1 MVEPLVEPNDKLSI
15 DDIRVLP
22 PYERSKFI
30 ESSVLALINANG
42 TRGLTASEIERA
54 THYPK
59 NTLLKSIELLFCKR
73 KIHRITRGKFG
84 IYYPNGQAS
93 TETSFR
99 DMMYGRNNVHRYG
112 IKVISNIDGK
122 YVHFQER
129 EMDENGFLEDIGGVL
144 IPVEKIPELI
154 NMLLLIAKTS
164 QVMIKDNI
172 RSK

>member
-1 MVEPLVEPNDKLSI
+1 MVEPIVEPNDKLSI
-15 DDIRVLP
+15 DDIRALP

-42 TRGLTASEIERA
+42 TRGLTTSEIERA

-73 KIHRITRGKFG
+73 KVHRITRGKFG
-84 IYYPNGQAS
+84 IYYPNGDS
-93 TETSFR
+93 SPETNFR
-99 DMMYGRNNVHRYG
+99 DIMYGRNNVHRYG
-112 IKVISNIDGK
+112 VRVINNIDGK
-122 YVHFQER
+122 YVHIQER

-144 IPVEKIPELI
+144 IPVEKITELI
-154 NMLLLIAKTS
+154 NMLLLITKQS
-164 QVMIKDNI
+164 QVMVKEN